1 MMKVFSLL
9 ALTYFTLAIGT
20 TWAGS
25 LTGSIFSSKDL
36 KESQRAAVVWI
47 EGLPSSVDTS
57 TKPEMSQ
64 SGIQFAPRV
73 LTVVAGQTVD
83 FPNNDDVAH
92 NVFSMSKSKRFKL
105 GIYPKGE
112 SREVTFEK
120 PGVIDLFCSIHRHM
134 HAVIVVTPSEHAA
147 QAEVGKS
154 YHIED
159 LPAGTY
165 TVHAWNSAHKEMVQ
179 DVTIA
184 QDGDTTLDIT
194 FEE

>member
-1 MMKVFSLL
+1 MKTLFH
-9 ALTYFTLAIGT
+9 LTLVVLILSTGPAM
-20 TWAGS
+20 AGS
-25 LTGSIFSSKDL
+25 VSGNLHSSKDL

-47 EGLPSSVDTS
+47 EGLSPGVNASD
-57 TKPEMSQ
+57 KPVMSQ

-73 LTVVAGQTVD
+73 LAVVAGQTVD

-92 NVFSMSKSKRFKL
+92 NVFSMSKTKRFKL

-147 QAEVGKS
+147 QAEIGKT
-154 YHIED
+154 YTIED
-159 LPAGTY
+159 VPAGSY
-165 TVHAWNSAHKEMVQ
+165 KVHAWNSAHKKLVQ
-179 DVTIA
+179 EVTVA
-184 QDGDTTLDIT
+184 QDGETTLDFA